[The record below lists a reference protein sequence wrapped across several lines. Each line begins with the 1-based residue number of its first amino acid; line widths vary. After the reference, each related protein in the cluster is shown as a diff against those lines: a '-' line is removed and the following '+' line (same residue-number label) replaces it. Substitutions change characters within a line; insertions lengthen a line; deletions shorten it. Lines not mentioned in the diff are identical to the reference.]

1 MPKKEPIPETTGWTL
16 EQTGDTTAILHIS
29 DDWKTKEHAE
39 RRFVL
44 PDGIR
49 NVRAECDSLGEW
61 GTFLPAFLNKVHTTC
76 RKNNAELDVSALP
89 NGVQELLR
97 LAWAEPPITLP
108 ADPKFSFHAWLLEA
122 VNGAH
127 TSFLSW
133 MAFIGDLAFGFRRLL
148 HGTSRMQWRDVW
160 TEVQK
165 AGPDAFGIV
174 SLIGFLMG
182 LILAFIGSIPLK
194 WFSAENYVA
203 SLIGIGMLRL
213 MGAVMTGVVMAG
225 RTGAAYAAE
234 LGTMQVNEEIDA
246 LLSMD
251 ISPIDFLVM
260 PRIIALTL
268 MMPLLCLYGDIAGV
282 LGGMTVGSA
291 YLGVSG
297 ISYWNLLTETTSL
310 SNLYIGLFTSVVF
323 GILIGICGCLR
334 GLQCGRS
341 SEAVGQATTSAMV
354 TSIVCLVIST
364 SIITVL
370 TVVLKI

>member
-1 MPKKEPIPETTGWTL
+1 MPQKKEVSEPTGWTL
-16 EQTGDTTAILHIS
+16 EKTNETTAVLHLS
-29 DDWKTKEHAE
+29 GDWRTKEHAS
-39 RRFVL
+39 RRFDL

-49 NVRAECDSLGEW
+49 NVRAECEALGEW
-61 GTFLPAFLNKVHTTC
+61 GTFLPAFLNKVHNAC
-76 RKNNAELDVSALP
+76 RKHDAELDVTALP
-89 NGVQELLR
+89 EGVRELLR

-108 ADPKFSFHAWLLEA
+108 AEPKFSLQAWLQEA
-122 VNGAH
+122 ISGAH
-127 TSFLSW
+127 TSCISW
-133 MAFIGDLAFGFRRLL
+133 MAFIGDIALAIHRLFR
-148 HGTSRMQWRDVW
+148 GTSRMKWHDVW
-160 TEVQK
+160 LEVIK

-194 WFSAENYVA
+194 WFSAETYVA
-203 SLIGIGMLRL
+203 SLIGIGMLRM

-251 ISPIDFLVM
+251 ISPIDFLVL

-282 LGGMTVGSA
+282 LGGMAVGSG

-297 ISYWNLLTETTSL
+297 TTYWNLLTETTSL
-310 SNLYIGLFTSVVF
+310 NNLYVGLFTSVVF

-341 SEAVGQATTSAMV
+341 SEAVGRATTSAMV

-370 TVVLKI
+370 TVFLKI